1 MWVEA
6 WLSTKKRLIFQL
18 LQPPSVQMNEDVRNI
33 AATYRQA
40 LKSLKPP
47 AKSAMSTPANRTGKR
62 VQIVENST
70 HHEIG
75 HDHEGKALRK
85 VK

>member
-1 MWVEA
+1 MA
-6 WLSTKKRLIFQL
+6 LQL
-18 LQPPSVQMNEDVRNI
+18 MQPPSVQMNEDVRNI

-47 AKSAMSTPANRTGKR
+47 AKSAMSTPGTRNAKR
-62 VQIVENST
+62 VQIVDNST